1 MAMSEESKDLLYEVR
16 EGAAW
21 LTINRE
27 SKRNSISVEVIDLFD
42 ESLDEA
48 EADDQVRV
56 LCITG
61 SGEKAFCS
69 GADLGSTVGGQGAD
83 GPMRYARLLERMSTY
98 PKPLVA
104 RLNGHCLAGGMGL
117 MLSCD
122 MVYAHEGVQ
131 VGTPEV
137 KVGLF
142 PMMISPLIVRNMPR
156 KAAMEMMFTGE
167 RLSARRAEA
176 LGLIT
181 RSVATRELDD
191 TVNAV
196 LESICANAP
205 LAIRMGRQ
213 AMAQVEDMELKEAI
227 PYLHRRLLAVLNT
240 EDAAEGLSAF
250 FGKREPD
257 FKGK

>member
-1 MAMSEESKDLLYEVR
+1 MGEESKDLLFEVKD
-16 EGAAW
+16 GVAW

-27 SKRNSISVEVIDLFD
+27 SRRNSISVEAIDLFD
-42 ESLDEA
+42 ASLDKA
-48 EADDQVRV
+48 EADDQVRA

-61 SGEKAFCS
+61 AGEKAFCS
-69 GADLGSTVGGQGAD
+69 GADLGGAVGGQGAD
-83 GPMRYARLLERMSTY
+83 GPMKYARLLERMSTY

-122 MVYAHEGVQ
+122 MVYAHEDVQ

-142 PMMISPLIVRNMPR
+142 PMMISPLILRNMPR

-167 RLSARRAEA
+167 RVSARRAES

-181 RSVATRELDD
+181 RAVAADELDD
-191 TVNAV
+191 TVNAA

-227 PYLHRRLLAVLNT
+227 PFLHRRLIAVLNT
-240 EDAAEGLSAF
+240 EDAAEGLAAF
-250 FGKREPD
+250 FGKRKPD